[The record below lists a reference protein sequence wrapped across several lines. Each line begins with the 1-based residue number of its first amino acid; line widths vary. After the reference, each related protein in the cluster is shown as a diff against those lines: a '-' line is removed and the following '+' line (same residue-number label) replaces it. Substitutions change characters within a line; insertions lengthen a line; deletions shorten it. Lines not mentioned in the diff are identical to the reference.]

1 MKSISVLKT
10 QKQTLIEYLLVKL
23 AQQDWH
29 GIRDCCVDI
38 ELIEAQIAMMKEI
51 NNEP

>member
-1 MKSISVLKT
+1 MKSITVLRT

-29 GIRDCCVDI
+29 GIRDCAVDI
-38 ELIEAQIAMMKEI
+38 ELIEARIAILKEAD
-51 NNEP
+51 NG